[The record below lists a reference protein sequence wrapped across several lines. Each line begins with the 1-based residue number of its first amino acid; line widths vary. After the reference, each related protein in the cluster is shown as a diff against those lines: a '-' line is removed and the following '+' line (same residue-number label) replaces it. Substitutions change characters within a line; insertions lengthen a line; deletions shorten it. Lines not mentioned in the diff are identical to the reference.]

1 MLKYEQHPAVK
12 NYDLSSVKYVMVG
25 AAPLSKEVN
34 EQLFEV
40 FPTCQVGQAY
50 GQASPDCIHRE
61 LRLTFFSSIG
71 MTETATMVAMPPMT
85 QQQGSAGSAGQLIPG
100 VEGTENCHIR

>member
-34 EQLFEV
+34 
-40 FPTCQVGQAY
+40 
-50 GQASPDCIHRE
+50 
-61 LRLTFFSSIG
+61 
-71 MTETATMVAMPPMT
+71 
-85 QQQGSAGSAGQLIPG
+85 
-100 VEGTENCHIR
+100 